1 MLGIAGVLVSLAG
14 QRWIGSTTFPKEPP
28 PKVKLTYG
36 IFVMGGTLATRTIKM
51 CPFGGT
57 DPQDRGLPARRHGR
71 QGGLGGL
78 LAGVVV
84 FVGAFVVWGW
94 AVHPRHCVTPPPAG
108 DRFFALIW
116 R

>member
-57 DPQDRGLPARRHGR
+57 DPQDRVLPARRQGR

-78 LAGVVV
+78 AGVVV
-84 FVGAFVVWGW
+84 FAGCFLFG
-94 AVHPRHCVTPPPAG
+94 PGLSTPGLQPPPPVG
-108 DRFFALIW
+108 GQVFCF
-116 R
+116 